1 MFIYLFIYIYVYIC
15 HKYTSTRYIYFCCV
29 PCELPS
35 KAGETE
41 PSKDVAEPW
50 RNERMERKVGD
61 IQSLY
66 LYTYV
71 HIHTH
76 LYVSLS
82 LYIYAHDVFI
92 DIFSVKKHIHLIT
105 FEGFSNYYV

>member
-1 MFIYLFIYIYVYIC
+1 M
-15 HKYTSTRYIYFCCV
+15 YTYATNIHLQDIYIYFCCV

-76 LYVSLS
+76 IYLSLS
-82 LYIYAHDVFI
+82 LYIYMHM
-92 DIFSVKKHIHLIT
+92 T
-105 FEGFSNYYV
+105 FL